1 MNQIKEAVAAGNR
14 IDAVLP
20 RHRDLYYDGKWQKPR
35 GGYQDTLNPATGRSL
50 GPCAEANAEDVDA
63 AVQAAHRAYR
73 TWRAVKPLER
83 AALMKQVAAKLRA
96 NAEELAMLD
105 AANCGNPVREMMR
118 DAGTAA
124 AQWDYFAGLVTEMK
138 GETIP
143 MGDGVVNMSVRE
155 PFGVCARI
163 VAYNHPI
170 MFTAA
175 KAAPAIAAGNTVI
188 MKPPYQ
194 APLSAYRFLELV
206 DGILPP
212 GVLNILTCGKDG
224 SQALVAHPLVPRVS
238 LIGSVP
244 TGRAIARAAA
254 ERLKHVSLELGG
266 KNACI
271 IYPDADLEKAAKGA
285 VGGMNFSWCGQSC
298 GSTSRLFVH
307 ESVYDRVMEGVMKHI
322 KTYQPGIPTEMDTT
336 MGAIV
341 SRAQLDK
348 IMSYIEIGK
357 REGATLAYG
366 GRRPD
371 DPRLAGGF
379 FVEPTVFTNVTHKMR
394 IASEEIFGP
403 VLSVL
408 KWQDEETLFEQV
420 NAVEYGL
427 TGSVWTTSLANAHRA
442 AGRIESGFI
451 WVNGAG
457 PHFLGVSFGGYKQSG
472 IGREEGYDEL
482 ISFTQSKNINITL

>member
-1 MNQIKEAVAAGNR
+1 MNQPKEAVSGDARIAA
-14 IDAVLP
+14 ILP
-20 RHRDLYYDGKWQKPR
+20 RHRDLYFDGQWQKPK
-35 GGYQDTLNPATGRSL
+35 GGYQDTLNPATGQSL

-63 AVQAAHRAYR
+63 AVQAAHRAYK

-96 NAEELAMLD
+96 HAEELAMLD
-105 AANCGNPVREMMR
+105 ALNCGNPVREMMR
-118 DAGTAA
+118 DINTAV
-124 AQWDYFAGLVTEMK
+124 AQWEFFAGLVTELK
-138 GETIP
+138 GDTIP
-143 MGDGVVNMSVRE
+143 MGEGVVNLSVRE

-175 KAAPAIAAGNTVI
+175 KAAPAVAAGNTVI

-194 APLSAYRFLELV
+194 APLSAYRFMEIV
-206 DGILPP
+206 AGILPP
-212 GVLNILTCGKDG
+212 GVLNILTCGKEG
-224 SQALVAHPLVPRVS
+224 SQALVVHPLVPRVS

-254 ERLKHVSLELGG
+254 DRLKHVSLELGG

-298 GSTSRLFVH
+298 GSTSRLFIH
-307 ESVYDRVMEGVMKHI
+307 ESVYDRVLESVLKQVRHH
-322 KTYQPGIPTEMDTT
+322 KPGIPTDPDTT

-341 SRAQLDK
+341 SKAQLDK
-348 IMSYIEIGK
+348 ILSYIEIGK
-357 REGATLAYG
+357 QEGATLACG
-366 GRRPD
+366 GKRPD
-371 DPRLAGGF
+371 DPKLASGF
-379 FVEPTVFTNVTHKMR
+379 FIEPTIFTNVTQNMR
-394 IASEEIFGP
+394 IATEEIFGP

-408 KWQDEETLFEQV
+408 RWKNEDTLFEQV

-442 AGRIESGFI
+442 AARIESGFI

-457 PHFLGVSFGGYKQSG
+457 PHYLGVSFGGYKQSG
-472 IGREEGYDEL
+472 IGREESHEEL
-482 ISFTQSKNINITL
+482 LSFTQSKNINITL